1 MTDQTASGPSA
12 GHGWLTFAG
21 IMVIIVGVLNIIWGI
36 AAIDQSSF
44 FVGDTKL
51 VFHDVKTW
59 GWIILLL
66 GILEVFAGFGIFA
79 RNQAARWFGIIIAGL
94 SLIASLTS
102 IDAYQTWGLAVVG
115 IDILIIYGLAA
126 HGHRL
131 GDA

>member
-1 MTDQTASGPSA
+1 MTDQTANAPDA

-21 IMVIIVGVLNIIWGI
+21 IMVIIVGVLNVIWGI
-36 AAIDQSSF
+36 AAIDKSTF

-51 VFHDVKTW
+51 ILHDVKSW
-59 GWIILLL
+59 GWVILIL
-66 GILEVFAGFGIFA
+66 GVLEIFAGFGIFA
-79 RNQAARWFGIIIAGL
+79 RNQAARWFGIIIASL

-102 IDAYQTWGLAVVG
+102 IDAYQTWGLVVVG

-131 GDA
+131 EGA